1 MFNLYIAPRQAIITF
16 QNRISLSRYK
26 PRETQ
31 NKDPGSNDHSKI
43 DQIDQLN
50 DILDTVTFLPFTLQ
64 RLRGRHEIS
73 KSFFRVRS
81 FPAWLMPHECI
92 WKVLSLRWKL
102 FLLEDRET
110 GKFFPSENFSASRSF
125 QLCYRT
131 RRIPL

>member
-81 FPAWLMPHECI
+81 FPAWVYLE
-92 WKVLSLRWKL
+92 SLRWKL
-102 FLLEDRET
+102 FHLEDRET
-110 GKFFPSENFSASRSF
+110 GKFFPSENCSASRSF